1 MIDPR
6 SELADVL
13 DAILRDLG
21 QVVRYDQVRI
31 LLLPS
36 VLDMQGSGAEE
47 DENTLLITVR
57 ESGRVGDVAR
67 HIRSVSAGALSAQS
81 FADDVAKTDRDC
93 RHPRP

>member
-13 DAILRDLG
+13 DSILRDLG

-36 VLDMQGSGAEE
+36 VLDMQRDSGVEM
-47 DENTLLITVR
+47 
-57 ESGRVGDVAR
+57 
-67 HIRSVSAGALSAQS
+67 
-81 FADDVAKTDRDC
+81 KKK
-93 RHPRP
+93 PRC

>member
-36 VLDMQGSGAEE
+36 VLDMQKDTGVER
-47 DENTLLITVR
+47 TR
-57 ESGRVGDVAR
+57 
-67 HIRSVSAGALSAQS
+67 
-81 FADDVAKTDRDC
+81 K
-93 RHPRP
+93 PRC